1 MTAIPP
7 ALSSVPSS
15 TAGKIP
21 TAGPAEETASPE
33 EARDSDP
40 ALVADFVDERIRA
53 EMAALQHRRR
63 ELAISDD
70 DSEFHMQGD
79 GEGEGDYDSDSQYDY
94 SSSTTP
100 DDDFDEADL
109 QRLTRERGFGLG
121 TWLDRLVEWT
131 LFSTDEWPGAS
142 APGTAQARIGTA
154 PTSTTVTFEE
164 PVIIPR
170 VETDDHDRHH
180 DNLSLA
186 SSAEYGYDDS
196 EEGDDTGDVDVLSHT
211 NGDESTAEVEKPG
224 AKGGWEDAGWLFRMV
239 KRAIL

>member
-1 MTAIPP
+1 MTAMPP
-7 ALSSVPSS
+7 PLSSVPSA
-15 TAGKIP
+15 TAENIP
-21 TAGPAEETASPE
+21 SLGPEGENASPE
-33 EARDSDP
+33 EARGSGP

-53 EMAALQHRRR
+53 EMAALQYRR
-63 ELAISDD
+63 ERGISDD
-70 DSEFHMQGD
+70 DSEFYLEGD
-79 GEGEGDYDSDSQYDY
+79 VEGEGDYDSDSQFDY
-94 SSSTTP
+94 SSSSTP

-154 PTSTTVTFEE
+154 STSTTVTFEE
-164 PVIIPR
+164 PVVIPR

-186 SSAEYGYDDS
+186 SSAEYEYDDS
-196 EEGDDTGDVDVLSHT
+196 EDGDDAGEVDVSHT
-211 NGDESTAEVEKPG
+211 DGDKTAEVEKPG
-224 AKGGWEDAGWLFRMV
+224 SKGGWEDAGWLLRMV